1 MPHTTALHRAD
12 NLYCSAVG
20 RFPEPEEP
28 TKCPAAAAAA
38 AATKLNFLSHSSL
51 HSSEVEEI
59 ALAASPDGQAAE
71 TIIQD
76 VVDLKCEDGA
86 SMAESYALAEWVL
99 VAATLGCHR
108 RHHSRAEPQPH

>member
-28 TKCPAAAAAA
+28 TKCPAAA
-38 AATKLNFLSHSSL
+38 TKLDFLSHSSL
-51 HSSEVEEI
+51 HSSEVEET

-71 TIIQD
+71 TLIQD
-76 VVDLKCEDGA
+76 VVDLKCEVGA

-99 VAATLGCHR
+99 GAATLGCHR
-108 RHHSRAEPQPH
+108 HHHSRAEPQPH